1 MSYQLP
7 ALSSAASG
15 GALELQDP
23 QLGLQRSFRWALAV
37 IGLLVAGLIA
47 LAALTGTQ
55 GAVIGAGE
63 VAVPSRV
70 KKIAHPSG
78 GVIAQIY
85 VREGQHVKRGDP
97 LVRLDSTVAGASASA
112 LGDTAEQL
120 AASVARLTA
129 ERDGLGSITFPA
141 SLTQGPTPAKQA
153 AMALARRQ
161 FELRR
166 NARQNQL
173 AQINER
179 ANQTEHQIAS
189 LQAQRAATQKQIAL
203 VQPEL
208 DGIRTLRDQ
217 QLVTVNRA
225 NQVERTAVDLQGQLA
240 SFDAQIAQARAHVA
254 EIRQSGFQL
263 EQDARSQAGAE
274 LADAQARLSDQTVR
288 SVSAAD
294 QLDRAMVRAPYDGV
308 VEKLTVTVGGV
319 VAPTESIMD
328 IVPSGDDLIVEAR
341 VSPSDIDQIS
351 NGQGAVLRFSAFN
364 ARTTPEINGKLA
376 QVSSERFT
384 DDHTGQ
390 PYYKVVVE
398 VPPAELKRLGGLK
411 LVPGMPVEVFIQ
423 TGERSLL
430 SYLTKPLRD
439 QFSRAFREN

>member
-7 ALSSAASG
+7 ALATASSG
-15 GALELQDP
+15 PLLELEDP
-23 QLGLQRSFRWALAV
+23 QLGLRRSFRLALGV
-37 IGLLVAGLIA
+37 IAALVVGVLA
-47 LAALTGTQ
+47 LAAFTGTQ

-63 VAVPSRV
+63 VTVQSRV
-70 KKIAHPSG
+70 KKIAHPTG

-85 VREGQHVKRGDP
+85 VHEGQHVRRGDP
-97 LVRLDSTVAGASASA
+97 LIRLDSTVSGASASA
-112 LGDTAEQL
+112 LGQTTEQL
-120 AASVARLTA
+120 TASVARLTA
-129 ERDGLGSITFPA
+129 ERDGLGAITFPA
-141 SLTQGPTPAKQA
+141 SLTQNPTPAQSA
-153 AMALARRQ
+153 AMAEARQ
-161 FELRR
+161 LFDLRR
-166 NARQNQL
+166 RARQNQL

-179 ANQTEHQIAS
+179 AHQTEQQIVS

-208 DGIRTLRDQ
+208 EGIRTLRDQ

-225 NQVERTAVDLQGQLA
+225 NQVERTAVDLQGSLA

-263 EQDARSQAGAE
+263 EQDAHSQAGVE
-274 LADAQARLSDQTVR
+274 LADAQTRLNDQTVR

-294 QLDRAMVRAPYDGV
+294 QLNRALVRAPYDGV
-308 VEKLTVTVGGV
+308 VEKLSVTVGGV
-319 VAPTESIMD
+319 VPPTETMME
-328 IVPSGDDLIVEAR
+328 IVPSGDELTVEAR
-341 VSPSDIDQIS
+341 VSPTDIDQIS
-351 NGQGAVLRFSAFN
+351 GGQGAMLRFSAFN
-364 ARTTPEINGKLA
+364 ARTTPELNGRLV

-398 VPPAELKRLGGLK
+398 VPPVELKRLGGLK